1 MANTYLKK
9 NIGSPNQQKFTW
21 SVWVKRSKIGV
32 EHHLAGNFVD
42 GNNRTHLF
50 FHGGNNTLR
59 FYSELS
65 GSQVI
70 MYETNRKF
78 KDVNA
83 WYHIMCAVDTT
94 QGGGNRIKFYING
107 VRETSLLQTTECNQ
121 NTNLSIGGNHYIGTY
136 GGAAGNGSYSLEG
149 CMSHVHFIDGT
160 AYDSSSFGSIDSVT
174 GHWQIN
180 TTPSVTYG
188 SSGYFI
194 LKDGNSTADV
204 SPNNNTFTISGG
216 TLTKTEDSPS
226 NNWVTFN
233 SVSNNSSVTFVNG
246 NTTVSSASTSWKRA
260 IAGLGNNSGKW
271 YWEVKRASSGTPYI
285 KAGMIEELGQTAN
298 MPSHEHH
305 ADNAY
310 GWAWY
315 VNGGTLELRTNQA
328 VISGFSQSDLGNTTI
343 ANGDII
349 CVALDLDNGRL
360 HARKNNGS
368 WFKSGNPTAGS
379 GGYSIANFSANTKFY
394 FPACSVYATTTAQHN
409 FGNGFFGTTAVS
421 SAGTN
426 ASGFGIFEFDVPAGF
441 TALTTKGLNL

>member
-1 MANTYLKK
+1 MANTYLSKTFSSSGTSDKK
-9 NIGSPNQQKFTW
+9 WTM
-21 SVWVKRSKIGV
+21 SVWLKRGLTSA
-32 EHHLAGNFVD
+32 EHVIFGAGTSSREFI
-42 GNNRTHLF
+42 
-50 FHGGNNTLR
+50 R
-59 FYSELS
+59 FESNGQLTYRRVSS
-65 GSQVI
+65 FQI
-70 MYETNRKF
+70 TTNRLF
-78 KDVNA
+78 RDPNA
-83 WYHIMCAVDTT
+83 WYHIVMAVDTT
-94 QGGGNRIKFYING
+94 QGTASNRFKLYVNG
-107 VRETSLLQTTECNQ
+107 VQETSFATASYMSQ
-121 NTNLSIGGNHYIGTY
+121 NYLPKIGGGQVHTIGKDSEQANPY
-136 GGAAGNGSYSLEG
+136 FDGI
-149 CMSHVHFIDGT
+149 MSHFHFCDGT
-160 AYDSSSFGSIDSVT
+160 QLAPTVFGSTDSTT
-174 GHWQIN
+174 GQWKIN
-180 TTPSVTYG
+180 TSPSFTPGTNGFTV
-188 SSGYFI
+188 
-194 LKDGNSTADV
+194 LKDGNTITDQSV
-204 SPNNNTFTISGG
+204 NSNNFTLTGG

-233 SVSNNSSVTFVNG
+233 SISNQTSVTFANG
-246 NTTVSSASTSWKRA
+246 NSTVSGASTSWKRA

-285 KAGMIEELGQTAN
+285 KTGMIEELGQTAN

-315 VNGGTLELRTNQA
+315 VNGGTLELRTSQA